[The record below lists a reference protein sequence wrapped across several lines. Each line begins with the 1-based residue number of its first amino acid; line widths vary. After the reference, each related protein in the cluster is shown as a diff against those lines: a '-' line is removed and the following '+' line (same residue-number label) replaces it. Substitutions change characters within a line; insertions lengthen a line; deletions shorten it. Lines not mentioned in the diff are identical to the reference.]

1 MAKKKKVQTDE
12 KDLLGVEKY
21 YNKYANWAVNVPRSK
36 GIGIVVTGLI
46 ISAILIVGTIMLS
59 FLPQWSIPLLT
70 WPIGLFLFLAGLA
83 VAIRRANNDEDIIT
97 VKERFS
103 FRQRVKIATIVT
115 IVFVGILLSVS
126 SYIPNSIGGAATI
139 VYVLSA
145 INTIRRTPEEVE
157 MSQLGII
164 DERDITEEDIDEERA
179 RYFAEEYEEDPDQ
192 LIEELDDLDDYD
204 NREGKTLR

>member
-21 YNKYANWAVNVPRSK
+21 YNKYANWSVNVPRSK
-36 GIGIVVTGLI
+36 GIGIIITGLI

-179 RYFAEEYEEDPDQ
+179 RYFAEEYEEDPDL